1 MTVLRRTIT
10 VDRGDGG
17 RRLDIVLRRH
27 LADIRSATRT
37 RVQRWI
43 RAGHVAVNG
52 CPVRRVAARPAAG
65 DRVSVDLDGVARK
78 ARPAPENLPLHV
90 VFEDEHLVAV
100 NKPAGLVTHPAY
112 KHPSGTLV
120 NALLWLARG
129 WEPPRRPSLVGRL
142 DKHTSGIVIVAKG
155 AAAHA
160 ALQRELTSSRAVKEY
175 LAIVYGRVKPLR
187 GVIDLPLGRDPGDRR
202 RVVVN
207 RVGGSPSVTSFER
220 LECVAAPALALSLLR
235 CRLFTGRMHQI
246 RAHLAAKD
254 TPLIG
259 DPVYGGRQW
268 AKVLDPALASALHAF
283 PRQALH
289 AHRIAFTH
297 PMTHEPLR
305 IEAPVPEDLRAL
317 MNAIGFRGES
327 IHEV

>member
-1 MTVLRRTIT
+1 MTVVRRTIT

-65 DRVSVDLDGVARK
+65 DRVSVNLAGVARK
-78 ARPAPENLPLHV
+78 ARPAPENLPLDV
-90 VFEDEHLVAV
+90 IFEDDYLLAV

-112 KHPSGTLV
+112 KHPTGTLV
-120 NALLWLARG
+120 NALLWLARD
-129 WEPPRRPSLVGRL
+129 WEPTGRPSLVGRL
-142 DKHTSGIVIVAKG
+142 DKHTSGVVIVAKG

-160 ALQRELTSSRAVKEY
+160 ALQRELTSSRAAKEY
-175 LAIVYGRVKPLR
+175 LAIVYGRVKPVR

-202 RVVVN
+202 RVVVD
-207 RVGGSPSVTSFER
+207 RTAGSASVTSFER
-220 LECVAAPALALSLLR
+220 LECVAVPPLALSLLR
-235 CRLFTGRMHQI
+235 CRLSTGRMHQI

-259 DPVYGGRQW
+259 DPVYGEPHW
-268 AKVLDPALASALHAF
+268 ATVIDQALAATLRAF

-289 AHRIAFTH
+289 AHRIEFIH
-297 PMTHEPLR
+297 PMTRTRLQ

-317 MNAIGFRGES
+317 MDAMGFQGRGV
-327 IHEV
+327 HGG